1 MERGGGASH
10 VRKWKE
16 SPIPPFSPL
25 SPSSLECLLFHT
37 PPHQT
42 PDGRERGKRE
52 KGEKGTWPVSM
63 RIIGG
68 RRAVECTD
76 TYRGGKKGIPF
87 FGYNIG
93 DRRTRRWWRGSR
105 RRGIDLIQATLVR
118 RQRRRRR
125 RLPNVGPRR
134 SSRKH
139 HQCHNN
145 LGFGR
150 QRKGGGG
157 GW

>member
-16 SPIPPFSPL
+16 SPIPPFSP
-25 SPSSLECLLFHT
+25 SPPLLWSASSSTHHHT
-37 PPHQT
+37 KRQT
-42 PDGRERGKRE
+42 GEREGKRE

-76 TYRGGKKGIPF
+76 TYRGGKKGIHF

-93 DRRTRRWWRGSR
+93 DRRTRRTRWRGSRR

-125 RLPNVGPRR
+125 LPNVGPRR

-139 HQCHNN
+139 HQCRNN
-145 LGFGR
+145 IGFGR
-150 QRKGGGG
+150 Q
-157 GW
+157 